1 MFLHWNTEAMRLDG
15 AIIET
20 LPNLVQTGQKYL
32 ARETPIV
39 NLDGLTEVQ
48 FALSA

>member
-1 MFLHWNTEAMRLDG
+1 MFLRWNTESMRLNE
-15 AIIET
+15 AIVET
-20 LPNLVQTGQKYL
+20 LPNLVQKGQKYL
-32 ARETPIV
+32 ARETSIV